1 LEQLNLKGI
10 SMIHYLERFL
20 VILGAF
26 QPFITFLIGC
36 AAVFISVKTYKNAR
50 MSRQHEEFVQLS
62 KIKRDLYVLNSKY
75 YSNFV
80 ALENSTSRL
89 SELLFKAD
97 FNDLDEDDL
106 KTISNYIDEL
116 TDSASKRLTE
126 AEIIYEKKVEYIN
139 SISTIND
146 ALEELYKLESAVIQT
161 EAYCHSLHDTNEY
174 LVNLMIR
181 AKISKNKS
189 KKAEE

>member
-1 LEQLNLKGI
+1 
-10 SMIHYLERFL
+10 MIHYLERFL

-80 ALENSTSRL
+80 TLKNNTTRL

-97 FNDLDEDDL
+97 FAALDDDDL
-106 KTISNYIDEL
+106 ESITKYIDGLTHSASERL
-116 TDSASKRLTE
+116 TD
-126 AEIIYEKKVEYIN
+126 AEVTYEKKVEYIN
-139 SISTIND
+139 TISTIND
-146 ALEELYKLESAVIQT
+146 ALEELYQLESFVIQT
-161 EAYCHSLHDTNEY
+161 DALCHSLHENSEY
-174 LVNLMIR
+174 SINLMIK
-181 AKISKNKS
+181 AKIWNKEAREAREARE
-189 KKAEE
+189 AEE